1 MMDPRAVQVLHDAFR
16 KATEDPNV
24 LKMLER
30 YDQPVVYMSASEYS
44 EWAKKTFEAER
55 ATIERLGMTGS
66 I

>member
-1 MMDPRAVQVLHDAFR
+1 MDPQAVKVLHDAFR

-30 YDQPVVYMSASEYS
+30 YDQPVVYMSPAEYTA
-44 EWAKKTFEAER
+44 WAKKTYEAES
-55 ATIERLGMTGS
+55 ATIERLGMKGT